1 MPRAKAVVLG
11 VAILFASLLMMFCA
25 SCANAQI
32 GERQMERRVTEIPVS
47 ELLSQPPA
55 KLVDVHR
62 QAAAYQL
69 VSLTRPAWFAWIAL
83 QLFALFYLWASGTA
97 ARSRDTLKRS
107 IRSPALVRFIFG
119 AALAGV
125 VQLVALPA
133 QFFDYRV
140 LRVMGLSTQST
151 AGWFGDVLIT
161 ALLEMVVVGVLVVIV
176 LWLVDRTHLWWVYVA
191 ALIFGLTFLLSYV
204 FPIVI
209 EPIFNRF
216 TPLPPNRP
224 LTARIE
230 TLARRAGEGQLP
242 IYVSDL
248 SRRTHAGNAYV
259 VGIGPS
265 RRIVIGDTLL
275 DAATDNEILFIVA
288 HELGHD
294 VHGDTLRG
302 SLFGAI
308 IFVVAAALAVLIAD
322 RVGFRRDDDP
332 LSRLTL
338 VGALLGCVYL
348 LFLPAINGYSRVIES
363 SADAYALQLTHDR
376 AGGTRAF
383 VRFADEDLALI
394 CPSRFA
400 RLYWYTHPPLG
411 TRIANLNGQRNP
423 CP

>member
-1 MPRAKAVVLG
+1 MPRAKALAF
-11 VAILFASLLMMFCA
+11 VALLITLLSLIVCA
-25 SCANAQI
+25 SAAYAQVA
-32 GERQMERRVTEIPVS
+32 ERQMERRVTAIPES
-47 ELLSQPPA
+47 ELLSRTPD
-55 KLVDVHR
+55 KLVDEHR
-62 QAAAYQL
+62 QAAAHQL
-69 VSLTRPAWFAWIAL
+69 VSLTRPAWFLWIAL

-107 IRSPALVRFIFG
+107 IRSTALVRFIFG
-119 AALAGV
+119 AALTAV

-133 QFFDYRV
+133 EFFDYRV
-140 LRVMGLSTQST
+140 LRVMGLSSQTTGS
-151 AGWFGDVLIT
+151 WFSDIVIT
-161 ALLEMVVVGVLVVIV
+161 ALLEMVVIGIIVVVV

-191 ALIFGLTFLLSYV
+191 GLIFGLTFLLSYV
-204 FPIVI
+204 FPIAI
-209 EPIFNRF
+209 EPIFNHF
-216 TPLPPNRP
+216 APLPANRP
-224 LTARIE
+224 LTAQIE
-230 TLARRAGEGQLP
+230 ALAKRAGEGNLP

-265 RRIVIGDTLL
+265 RRIVVGDTLL
-275 DAATDNEILFIVA
+275 NSATDREILFIVA

-294 VHGDTLRG
+294 VHGDTFRG
-302 SLFGAI
+302 ALFGGI
-308 IFVVAAALAVLIAD
+308 LFVVAAALSVLIAD

-338 VGALLGCVYL
+338 VGAILGCIYL
-348 LFLPAINGYSRVIES
+348 LFLPLANGYSRQIEA

-376 AGGTRAF
+376 AAGARAF

-411 TRIANLNGQRNP
+411 TRITNLNGQPNP

>member
-1 MPRAKAVVLG
+1 MRRLKTFLFAACLLSAAMMLFCAG
-11 VAILFASLLMMFCA
+11 VAS
-25 SCANAQI
+25 AQTA
-32 GERQMERRVTEIPVS
+32 ERQMERRVTQIPAS
-47 ELLSQPPA
+47 ALLSEAPQQ
-55 KLVDVHR
+55 LVDIHR
-62 QAAAYQL
+62 QAAAHQL

-97 ARSRDTLKRS
+97 ARSRDALKRS
-107 IRSPALVRFIFG
+107 IRSTALVRFIFG
-119 AALAGV
+119 AALTGV

-133 QFFDYRV
+133 EFFDYRV
-140 LRVMGLSTQST
+140 LRVMGLSTQPT
-151 AGWFGDVLIT
+151 AGWFSDVVVT
-161 ALLEMVVVGVLVVIV
+161 ALLEMVVVGILVVVV

-191 ALIFGLTFLLSYV
+191 GLIFGLTFLLSYV
-204 FPIVI
+204 FPIAV
-209 EPIFNRF
+209 EPIFNHF
-216 TPLPPNRP
+216 TPLPANRP

-230 TLARRAGEGQLP
+230 ALARRAGEGHLP

-275 DAATDNEILFIVA
+275 DSATDAEIIFIVA

-294 VHGDTLRG
+294 VHGDTFRG
-302 SLFGAI
+302 ALFGAI
-308 IFVVAAALAVLIAD
+308 VFVVAAALAVLIAD

-338 VGALLGCVYL
+338 VGAILGCVYL
-348 LFLPAINGYSRVIES
+348 LFLPVINGYSRTIEA

-376 AGGTRAF
+376 VGGTRAF
-383 VRFADEDLALI
+383 VRFADEDLALV
-394 CPSRFA
+394 CPSRLA

-411 TRIANLNGQRNP
+411 TRIANVNGQRNP

>member
-1 MPRAKAVVLG
+1 MARARAPAFLCLLLTALCVVIC
-11 VAILFASLLMMFCA
+11 ARAAS
-25 SCANAQI
+25 AQI
-32 GERQMERRVTEIPVS
+32 GERQMERRVSAIPVAQ
-47 ELLSQPPA
+47 LLSKPPQQ
-55 KLVDVHR
+55 LVDPQR
-62 QAAAYQL
+62 QAVARQL

-83 QLFALFYLWASGTA
+83 QLFALFYLWVSGTA
-97 ARSRDTLKRS
+97 ARSRDALKRS
-107 IRSPALVRFIFG
+107 IRSKALVRFIFG
-119 AALAGV
+119 AALTAV
-125 VQLVALPA
+125 VQIVALPVE
-133 QFFDYRV
+133 FFSYRV
-140 LRVMGLSTQST
+140 LRVMGLSTQPTS
-151 AGWFGDVLIT
+151 GWFGDLVIT
-161 ALLEMVVVGVLVVIV
+161 TLLEMLVIGIIVVVV

-191 ALIFGLTFLLSYV
+191 GLIFGFTFLLSYV

-216 TPLPPNRP
+216 TPLPANRP
-224 LTARIE
+224 LTVQIE
-230 TLARRAGEGQLP
+230 ALAHRAGEGNLP

-275 DAATDNEILFIVA
+275 DAATDHEILFIVA

-294 VHGDTLRG
+294 VHGDTFRG

-308 IFVVAAALAVLIAD
+308 IFVIAAALAVLIAD

-348 LFLPAINGYSRVIES
+348 LFLPAINGYSRAIEA
-363 SADAYALQLTHDR
+363 SADAYALQLTHDP
-376 AGGTRAF
+376 AGGVRAF
-383 VRFADEDLALI
+383 VRFADEDLSLL
-394 CPSRFA
+394 CPGRLA
-400 RLYWYTHPPLG
+400 RLYWYTHPPIG
-411 TRIANLNGQRNP
+411 SRISALNGQPNP

>member
-1 MPRAKAVVLG
+1 MPRARAFALVALILTALSLVV
-11 VAILFASLLMMFCA
+11 CA
-25 SCANAQI
+25 SAAYAQG
-32 GERQMERRVTEIPVS
+32 GEGQMERRVTAIPDAA
-47 ELLSQPPA
+47 LLSQPPDH
-55 KLVDVHR
+55 LVDEHR
-62 QAAAYQL
+62 QAAAHQL
-69 VSLTRPAWFAWIAL
+69 VSLTRPAWFFFIAL

-107 IRSPALVRFIFG
+107 IRSITLVRFIFG

-125 VQLVALPA
+125 VQLAALPA
-133 QFFDYRV
+133 EFFSYRV
-140 LRVMGLSTQST
+140 LRVMGLSTQPTGS
-151 AGWFGDVLIT
+151 WFSDVVIT
-161 ALLEMVVVGVLVVIV
+161 ALLEMVIVGIVVVVV

-191 ALIFGLTFLLSYV
+191 GLIFGLTFLLSYV
-204 FPIVI
+204 FPILI
-209 EPIFNRF
+209 EPIFNHF
-216 TPLPPNRP
+216 TPLPANRP
-224 LTARIE
+224 LTQRIDA
-230 TLARRAGEGQLP
+230 LAQRAGKGTLP

-275 DAATDNEILFIVA
+275 DDATDREILFIVA

-294 VHGDTLRG
+294 VHGDTFRG

-308 IFVVAAALAVLIAD
+308 IFVFAAALAVLIAD

-338 VGALLGCVYL
+338 VGAILGCVYL
-348 LFLPAINGYSRVIES
+348 LLLPAINGYSRQIEAN
-363 SADAYALQLTHDR
+363 ADAYALQLTHDR
-376 AGGTRAF
+376 AAGVRAF

-411 TRIANLNGQRNP
+411 TRIANLNGKYNP

>member
-1 MPRAKAVVLG
+1 MRRLNALLFAACLLSAAMMLFCDG
-11 VAILFASLLMMFCA
+11 VAS
-25 SCANAQI
+25 AQT
-32 GERQMERRVTEIPVS
+32 GERQMERRVTQIPAA
-47 ELLSQPPA
+47 ELLSEAPER
-55 KLVDVHR
+55 LVDVHR
-62 QAAAYQL
+62 QAAAHQL

-97 ARSRDTLKRS
+97 ARSRDALKRS
-107 IRSPALVRFIFG
+107 IRSTALVRFIFG
-119 AALAGV
+119 AALTGV

-133 QFFDYRV
+133 EFFDYRV
-140 LRVMGLSTQST
+140 LRVMGLSTQPT
-151 AGWFGDVLIT
+151 AGWFGDVVVT
-161 ALLEMVVVGVLVVIV
+161 ALLEMVVVGILVTVV

-191 ALIFGLTFLLSYV
+191 GLIFGLTFLLSYV
-204 FPIVI
+204 FPIAI
-209 EPIFNRF
+209 EPIFNHF
-216 TPLPPNRP
+216 TPLQSGRP

-230 TLARRAGEGQLP
+230 ALARGAGEGNLP
-242 IYVSDL
+242 IYISDL

-275 DAATDNEILFIVA
+275 NSATDDEILFIVA

-302 SLFGAI
+302 ALFGAI
-308 IFVVAAALAVLIAD
+308 VFVVAAALAVLIAD

-338 VGALLGCVYL
+338 VGAILGCVYL
-348 LFLPAINGYSRVIES
+348 LFLPVINGYSRTIEAG
-363 SADAYALQLTHDR
+363 ADAYALQLTHDR
-376 AGGTRAF
+376 VGGTRAF
-383 VRFADEDLALI
+383 VRFADEDLALL
-394 CPSRFA
+394 CPSRLA

-411 TRIANLNGQRNP
+411 TRIANVNGQKNP